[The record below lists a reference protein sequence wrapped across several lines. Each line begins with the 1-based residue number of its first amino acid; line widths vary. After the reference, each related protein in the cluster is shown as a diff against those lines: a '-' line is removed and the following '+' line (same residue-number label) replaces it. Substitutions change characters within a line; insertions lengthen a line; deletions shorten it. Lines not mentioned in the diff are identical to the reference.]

1 MKAHKFIKLLSLGA
15 VGAALCLARVAHAE
29 NPDEL
34 AQQAFTKYDAGDYPG
49 AIALYMK
56 AYEISVDSRILFN
69 IAQIYDKKV
78 QDRDLAIEFYRR
90 YLKSTTTEPEL
101 VAKATERIT
110 ELGRQESLPKPPT
123 ATPTATPAPST
134 TSSAPPIPT
143 PPPIDDD
150 RSKGGTESSPPY
162 FVGWIVA
169 GVLGAGALTTGI
181 LALDVSSEIGDAAY
195 TGRAPDDVVAMEDKA
210 RVFAG
215 LTDGLIAAAL
225 VSGTVTLVLQL
236 THSPHGPAD
245 AAAARFVTVPWASS
259 SGAGVMAIGA
269 F

>member
-1 MKAHKFIKLLSLGA
+1 MKANTFIKVLGLGA
-15 VGAALCLARVAHAE
+15 VGAALCLAHVAHAD
-29 NPDEL
+29 NPEEL

-56 AYEISVDSRILFN
+56 AYDISVDARILFN

-110 ELGRQESLPKPPT
+110 ELGRQESLPKP
-123 ATPTATPAPST
+123 TPTST
-134 TSSAPPIPT
+134 TVAPGSSSAPPTPT
-143 PPPIDDD
+143 PPPPNDAPPKD
-150 RSKGGTESSPPY
+150 TAPPESSPPY

-169 GVLGAGALTTGI
+169 GVLGAGAVTTGI
-181 LALDVSSEIGDAAY
+181 LSLDASAEVGDSLY
-195 TGRAPDDVVAMEDKA
+195 TGGAPDDVVALEDRA
-210 RVFAG
+210 TVLAG
-215 LTDGLIAAAL
+215 MTDGLIAASL
-225 VSGTVTLVLQL
+225 VSGTVTLILQL
-236 THSPHGPAD
+236 TRATPAST
-245 AAAARFVTVPWASS
+245 APAAARFMMVPTASPT
-259 SGAGVMAIGA
+259 GAGVMAIGA